1 MKNLLAPFRLA
12 LRFLTHERRR
22 LVACVGGISFA
33 LMLML
38 LQVGFRSA
46 LLDSS
51 VELLRQLDADVI
63 VMNKEKK
70 PFLRRDPMPRER
82 VYQSLAVPGVAE
94 SHPIRLKLLSWR
106 NHETNTFHPVRV
118 ISTDPDQSNFLMEGF
133 AENRESLKKANSA
146 LLDRRSRS
154 SLGDL
159 DPDPAQIGTHQLEIA
174 GYVDLGTDFEADGT
188 VLVSE
193 ETFFRLSNMAENLVE
208 MALLKL
214 TPGANAEEVAA
225 NLRQTLPTDVVALTK
240 EALVARDLAYWET
253 GTPISVI
260 LLVGVALGLL
270 VGVIIC
276 YQVLYTE
283 VLDHL
288 PEFATLKAMGYS
300 NRFLES
306 VVLGEAVI
314 LSLLAVIPALV
325 FSSAMLALLGW
336 MSGLSTGLDMSQ
348 MIQISLFSL
357 GMCCFSAILALGKIR
372 RLDPAELF

>member
-1 MKNLLAPFRLA
+1 MNHLRSAFQLA
-12 LRFLTHERRR
+12 LRLLTHERRR
-22 LVACVGGISFA
+22 LLACVGGISFA
-33 LMLML
+33 LILML

-46 LLDSS
+46 LLDSA
-51 VELLRQLDADVI
+51 VELLRQLDADIV
-63 VMNKEKK
+63 VMNKEKD
-70 PFLRRDPMPRER
+70 PFLSRNPMARER
-82 VYQSLAVPGVAE
+82 VYQALSVSGVAE
-94 SHPIRLKLLSWR
+94 SIPVWLGLRSWR
-106 NHETNTFHPVRV
+106 NHETNTFHPIRV
-118 ISTDPDQSNFLMEGF
+118 IGTDPDRPSFLMEGF
-133 AENRESLKKANSA
+133 EENRESLKKPDHGLIDS
-146 LLDRRSRS
+146 RSRS
-154 SLGDL
+154 SYGDL
-159 DPDPAQIGTHQLEIA
+159 DPEPAQIGIRQVEIA
-174 GYVDLGTDFEADGT
+174 GQVDLGTDFEADGT
-188 VLVSE
+188 LLVSE
-193 ETFFRLSNMAENLVE
+193 ETFFRLVGDSPTLVE
-208 MALLKL
+208 LALVKL
-214 TPGANAEEVAA
+214 ETGADPDKVASA
-225 NLRQTLPTDVVALTK
+225 LQQALPTDVIALTK
-240 EALVARDLAYWET
+240 QRLLERDLAYWET

-260 LLVGVALGLL
+260 LLVGVALGML

>member
-1 MKNLLAPFRLA
+1 MNHLRSAFQLA
-12 LRFLTHERRR
+12 LRLLTHERRR
-22 LVACVGGISFA
+22 LIACVGGISFA
-33 LMLML
+33 LILML

-46 LLDSS
+46 LLDSA
-51 VELLRQLDADVI
+51 VELLRQLDADIV
-63 VMNKEKK
+63 VMNKEKD
-70 PFLRRDPMPRER
+70 PFLSRNPMARER
-82 VYQSLAVPGVAE
+82 VYQALSVSGVAE
-94 SHPIRLKLLSWR
+94 SIPVWLGLRSWR
-106 NHETNTFHPVRV
+106 NHETNTFHPIRV
-118 ISTDPDQSNFLMEGF
+118 IGTDPDRPSFLMEGF
-133 AENRESLKKANSA
+133 EENRESLKKPDHGLIDS
-146 LLDRRSRS
+146 RSRS
-154 SLGDL
+154 SYGDL
-159 DPDPAQIGTHQLEIA
+159 DPEPAQIGIRQVEIA
-174 GYVDLGTDFEADGT
+174 GQVDLGTDFEADGT
-188 VLVSE
+188 LLVSE
-193 ETFFRLSNMAENLVE
+193 ETFFRLVGDSPTLVE
-208 MALLKL
+208 LALVKL
-214 TPGANAEEVAA
+214 ETGADPDQVASA
-225 NLRQTLPTDVVALTK
+225 LQQALPTDVIALTK
-240 EALVARDLAYWET
+240 QRLLERDLAYWET

-260 LLVGVALGLL
+260 LLVGVALGML

>member
-1 MKNLLAPFRLA
+1 MNHLRSAFQLA
-12 LRFLTHERRR
+12 LRLLTHERRR
-22 LVACVGGISFA
+22 LLACVGGISFA
-33 LMLML
+33 LILML

-46 LLDSS
+46 LLDSA
-51 VELLRQLDADVI
+51 VELLRQLDADIV
-63 VMNKEKK
+63 VMNKEKD
-70 PFLRRDPMPRER
+70 PFLSRNPMARER
-82 VYQSLAVPGVAE
+82 VYQALSVSGVAE
-94 SHPIRLKLLSWR
+94 SIPVWLGLRSWR
-106 NHETNTFHPVRV
+106 NHETNTFHPIRV
-118 ISTDPDQSNFLMEGF
+118 IGTDPDRPSFLMEGF
-133 AENRESLKKANSA
+133 EENRESLKKPDHGLIDS
-146 LLDRRSRS
+146 RSRS
-154 SLGDL
+154 SYGDL
-159 DPDPAQIGTHQLEIA
+159 DPEPAQIGIRQVEIA
-174 GYVDLGTDFEADGT
+174 GQVDLGTDFEADGT
-188 VLVSE
+188 LLVSE
-193 ETFFRLSNMAENLVE
+193 ETFFRLVGDSPTLVE
-208 MALLKL
+208 LALVKL
-214 TPGANAEEVAA
+214 ETGADPDQVASA
-225 NLRQTLPTDVVALTK
+225 LQQALPTDVIALTK
-240 EALVARDLAYWET
+240 QRLLERDLAYWET

-260 LLVGVALGLL
+260 LLVGVALGML